1 LLCILLSS
9 IVLCTAQTDIF
20 TFSFAPFPSNMQL
33 IHWTRNSS
41 GFLALQ
47 STYSLIQYCPSYP
60 TDSSIYDAT
69 FDRKNNKLPFFV
81 MNLDNGDYSGYI
93 FDVTTQSC
101 TSWTPKLPFPETPA
115 RGLKYDESAGVVW
128 ACIASPA
135 NYTFHFV
142 VCSSIS
148 LSTGDIEELVI
159 PLPDDQ
165 FDPSLGM
172 DSLISQP
179 NLTGFYGEND
189 DGFFFDGHFVF
200 YQLLPTP
207 KYIDL
212 GKLNPSFPP
221 YYGLLSANKTLL
233 VFGGACNAGYSLR
246 VFDIQQKILSIYYW
260 DSNLNPTGPS
270 HACTG
275 HSGGLM
281 VSAKMWVGE
290 DVFLA
295 TSNVYTPFIQF
306 SLNPIGIQAV
316 SSSIV
321 LSGVRFAVN

>member
-1 LLCILLSS
+1 MHNTLLCILLSS
-9 IVLCTAQTDIF
+9 IVLCTAQTFSTDIF
-20 TFSFAPFPSNMQL
+20 TFSYNSSTTETLL

-41 GFLALQ
+41 GFLEMQ
-47 STYSLIQYCPSYP
+47 YVYSLTQNCPSYP
-60 TDSSIYDAT
+60 TDSAIYKGT

-81 MNLDNGDYSGYI
+81 ENLDNGDYSGYI

-115 RGLKYDESAGVVW
+115 RNLKYDESAGVVW

-148 LSTGDIEELVI
+148 LSTGDIEDFVI

-172 DSLISQP
+172 YSLISQP

-189 DGFFFDGHFVF
+189 DGFIFDGHFVF

-212 GKLNPSFPP
+212 GKLDPP
-221 YYGLLSANKTLL
+221 YPFYGLLSANKTLL
-233 VFGGACNAGYSLR
+233 VARKTSSPTH
-246 VFDIQQKILSIYYW
+246 ILAVTIS
-260 DSNLNPTGPS
+260 PPS
-270 HACTG
+270 
-275 HSGGLM
+275 
-281 VSAKMWVGE
+281 
-290 DVFLA
+290 
-295 TSNVYTPFIQF
+295 
-306 SLNPIGIQAV
+306 
-316 SSSIV
+316 
-321 LSGVRFAVN
+321 